1 MCKSVLN
8 MAGINLFYNFSNP
21 IEKQKKAQK
30 EALIKKNYQEIY
42 AHEAA
47 HKSAGGSLAGSIVI
61 EKNSDGIPVGG
72 HVSIK
77 MPTLDPN
84 NPQKTINDANTV
96 IKSAMAPSNPSSQD
110 YKVATQAE
118 NIKMQAQAVK
128 SKGVGNKLDC
138 NA

>member
-1 MCKSVLN
+1 MCKRVLN

-110 YKVATQAE
+110 YKVAAQAE

>member
-1 MCKSVLN
+1 

-110 YKVATQAE
+110 YKVATQAG